1 MNRSSRSCD
10 YWRFLKECKTSEVG
24 KMHRVEMYPILESMV
39 RLSIEGTQ
47 SREVIAMT
55 CFRIKQRAP
64 YQFPRKVFFSLFL
77 LIFSGCGQNGFLQIP
92 EGKGRFAI
100 PSFVALPHTIPRVPL
115 DGSVPVNNPVPLAE
129 QDPEFLWLQ
138 IVDTVDDYFRI
149 KTEQRFRRDA
159 EQWLEGR
166 IETYPEIGATKLEWW
181 RKDTLHGFQRWQS
194 TFQTIRRTAYIRVT
208 PMSTGYSMSVEVVKE
223 LEDVDRAASSGEGSA
238 AVRHDGA
245 VVRSDNQLVGLPI
258 TLGWIRQ
265 ENDTELEQRILREV
279 LGRVT
284 EVQPPRRTILKN
296 YP

>member
-1 MNRSSRSCD
+1 MVALLPDVDTHLHACQSQSLQIEAPRILIGCKRRD
-10 YWRFLKECKTSEVG
+10 AAVRFS
-24 KMHRVEMYPILESMV
+24 
-39 RLSIEGTQ
+39 RLSP
-47 SREVIAMT
+47 IANVYFWLM
-55 CFRIKQRAP
+55 
-64 YQFPRKVFFSLFL
+64 VVSL
-77 LIFSGCGQNGFLQIP
+77 SVSQGCGKNGFLQVP

-100 PSFVALPHTIPRVPL
+100 PTIAPRVPTVPRVPL
-115 DGSVPVNNPVPLAE
+115 DGSVMVNNPVPLAE

-166 IETYPEIGATKLEWW
+166 IETYPEIGATKLEPW
-181 RKDTLHGFQRWQS
+181 RKDALNGFQRWQS
-194 TFQTIRRTAYIRVT
+194 TFQTIRRTASIRVT
-208 PMSTGYSMSVEVVKE
+208 PMATGYSMSIEVKKE
-223 LEDVDRAASSGEGSA
+223 LEDVDRSVSSGEGSA
-238 AVRHDGA
+238 AVRHDGS

-284 EVQPPRRTILKN
+284 EVRPPRKKLLHPN
-296 YP
+296 P

>member
-1 MNRSSRSCD
+1 MA
-10 YWRFLKECKTSEVG
+10 
-24 KMHRVEMYPILESMV
+24 I
-39 RLSIEGTQ
+39 
-47 SREVIAMT
+47 T
-55 CFRIKQRAP
+55 CFG
-64 YQFPRKVFFSLFL
+64 L
-77 LIFSGCGQNGFLQIP
+77 LGILLSVSQGCGQNGLLQVP

-100 PSFVALPHTIPRVPL
+100 PTIAPHTPTIPRVPL
-115 DGSVPVNNPVPLAE
+115 DGTVAVNNPVPLAE

-166 IETYPEIGATKLEWW
+166 IETYPEIGATKLEPW
-181 RKDTLHGFQRWQS
+181 RKDALKGFQRWQS

-208 PMSTGYSMSVEVVKE
+208 PMATGYSMSVEVTKE
-223 LEDVDRAASSGEGSA
+223 LEDVDRSVSSGEGSA
-238 AVRHDGA
+238 AVRHDGGL
-245 VVRSDNQLVGLPI
+245 VRSDTQLIGLPI

-284 EVQPPRRTILKN
+284 EVRPPRRKLLHPN
-296 YP
+296 P

>member
-1 MNRSSRSCD
+1 MFSARTQPLTSR
-10 YWRFLKECKTSEVG
+10 
-24 KMHRVEMYPILESMV
+24 
-39 RLSIEGTQ
+39 
-47 SREVIAMT
+47 IAAIGLAAALT
-55 CFRIKQRAP
+55 
-64 YQFPRKVFFSLFL
+64 L
-77 LIFSGCGQNGFLQIP
+77 GCGQHGLLHVP

-100 PSFVALPHTIPRVPL
+100 PSFAPRQPAIPRVPL

-166 IETYPEIGATKLEWW
+166 VETYPEIGATKMEPW
-181 RKDTLHGFQRWQS
+181 RKDSMKGYQRWQS
-194 TFQTIRRTAYIRVT
+194 TFQTIRRTAFIRVT
-208 PMSTGYSMSVEVVKE
+208 PMQTGYSMSVEVTKE
-223 LEDVDRAASSGEGSA
+223 LEDVDRSASSGEGSA
-238 AVRHDGA
+238 AVRHDGG
-245 VVRSDNQLVGLPI
+245 VVRSDNQLQSLPI

-284 EVQPPRRTILKN
+284 EVRPPRKKLLH
-296 YP
+296 PSP